1 MPRILRNLLSRLQI
15 ACDNA
20 VYGCVAIVKLD
31 MLATHLLE
39 CEHNPKKPV
48 HCTEGC
54 GLVIPKDE
62 LKVGIGFV
70 ASLSRT
76 KILGVDGLVGWF
88 ELIGTKVDF
97 G

>member
-1 MPRILRNLLSRLQI
+1 M
-15 ACDNA
+15 
-20 VYGCVAIVKLD
+20 AIVKLD

-62 LKVGIGFV
+62 LKVGIVDRLVDWV
-70 ASLSRT
+70 AGGRCCC
-76 KILGVDGLVGWF
+76 WRRC
-88 ELIGTKVDF
+88 E
-97 G
+97 